1 MTRGGRF
8 YSSGETE
15 ARAIVLSEPLSLWGG
30 IEVETGTIIN
40 RSHPERGQSVAGRIL
55 VMHGARGSSSSS
67 SVLAEAIRLGTAPAG
82 ILLSYP
88 DPILTVGSIVA
99 QSLYDLQCPIVV
111 CAIDDIA
118 TGDWVKISRSELGAA
133 LVVISPSVAGGGS
146 AGGGG

>member
-1 MTRGGRF
+1 MTRLGRF

-30 IEVETGTIIN
+30 IEIETGTIIN

-67 SVLAEAIRLGTAPAG
+67 SVLAEAIRRGTAPAA
-82 ILLSYP
+82 ILMSYP

-99 QSLYDLQCPIVV
+99 RSLYDLRCPIVV
-111 CAIDDIA
+111 SAIDGIA
-118 TGDWVKISRSELGAA
+118 TGDWVRISRLESGTA
-133 LVVISPSVAGGGS
+133 LVAILPGPGGR
-146 AGGGG
+146 